1 MVSKM
6 KKMRR
11 QDRAISEKEALN
23 LLNEAEYAVLST
35 VDENGDPY
43 GVPLNFCVVAGCI
56 YFHCAA
62 EGWKID
68 NILCNRSVSFCV
80 VGDTEVLPGKF
91 STKFA
96 SAIVS
101 GDSEEVF
108 DLEKQLALEGL
119 LKKYAP
125 DFLEK
130 GKRYI
135 VEAEEKTRVFKI
147 IIKELTGKA
156 RK

>member
-1 MVSKM
+1 M

-11 QDRAISEKEALN
+11 HDRAISEKEALN

-43 GVPLNFCVVAGCI
+43 GVPLNFCVVEGCI

-62 EGWKID
+62 EGRKIY
-68 NILCNRSVSFCV
+68 NILSNRSVSFCV
-80 VGDTEVLPGKF
+80 VGDTQVLPGKF

-96 SAIVS
+96 STIVS

-119 LKKYAP
+119 LKKYSA
-125 DFLEK
+125 DFMDK
-130 GKRYI
+130 GKKYI
-135 VEAEEKTRVFKI
+135 VEVEEKTRVFKI
-147 IIKELTGKA
+147 TIKELTGKA
-156 RK
+156 HK